1 MDANLTPEQ
10 IKEIREAF
18 SVYDRENTGSITCR
32 ELGVVLRSLG
42 QTPTEAE
49 LYDMIEE
56 IDADSSGSIE
66 FMEFLQ
72 MMAKKYQVLNLD
84 ESVMAAFRV
93 FDSDEDGYVTAQE
106 MRSVIDSLGQKMSDQ
121 EFDDMFRVA
130 DRNNDGQLS
139 FAEFLHAYRS

>member
-1 MDANLTPEQ
+1 MDVNLTPEQ
-10 IKEIREAF
+10 IKEIRDAF

-56 IDADSSGSIE
+56 VDADSSGSIE
-66 FMEFLQ
+66 FVEFLQ

-93 FDSDEDGYVTAQE
+93 FDSDEDGYITVQE

-130 DRNNDGQLS
+130 DRDNDGQLS